1 MVNCKVRD
9 IIKMINGDLVSF
21 VTIQNGG
28 IHDTKFF
35 SHDVVNDIADNNL
48 EHIYNVSS
56 DDINLI
62 CDIMNK
68 KFKGFYI
75 NSPVVFENKYS
86 LIVEYED

>member
-9 IIKMINGDLVSF
+9 IIKMINGDFVSF
-21 VTIQNGG
+21 VTLKMGG
-28 IHDTKFF
+28 IHDTKYF
-35 SHDVVNDIADNNL
+35 SHDVVNDIADNKLDN
-48 EHIYNVSS
+48 IYNVSS

-75 NSPVVFENKYS
+75 NSPVVFEKKYT

>member
-21 VTIQNGG
+21 VAIKNGG
-28 IHDTKFF
+28 IHDTNYFL
-35 SHDVVNDIADNNL
+35 HDVINDIA
-48 EHIYNVSS
+48 
-56 DDINLI
+56 LI

-86 LIVEYED
+86 LIVEYEE

>member
-9 IIKMINGDLVSF
+9 IIKMINGVLVSF
-21 VTIQNGG
+21 VAIKNGG
-28 IHDTKFF
+28 IHDTNYF
-35 SHDVVNDIADNNL
+35 SHDVINDIADNNL

-56 DDINLI
+56 DDIALI

-86 LIVEYED
+86 LIVEYEE

>member
-1 MVNCKVRD
+1 MVNCKVCD

-21 VTIQNGG
+21 VTLKNDG
-28 IHDTKFF
+28 IHDTKYF

-48 EHIYNVSS
+48 EHIYNISS

-62 CDIMNK
+62 CVIMNK